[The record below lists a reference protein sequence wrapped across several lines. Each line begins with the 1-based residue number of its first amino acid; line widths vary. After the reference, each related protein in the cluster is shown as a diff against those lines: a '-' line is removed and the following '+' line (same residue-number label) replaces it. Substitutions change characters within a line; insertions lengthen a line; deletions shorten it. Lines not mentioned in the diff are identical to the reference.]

1 MHSTSRSRFHH
12 LVRLGV
18 CLGAWL
24 VAGTATVSAAG
35 SPTPAPAVVELYTS
49 EGCNSCPPA
58 EAVLGSLA
66 SRPDVIALAF
76 HVTYWDNAAWR
87 DMFGLPGA
95 ASRQRR
101 YARSLQLSS
110 AYTPQAV
117 INGTLDV
124 LGSNERGIG
133 EAIARLPRPARV
145 PGKRSDSGWVVRLP
159 APSSACP
166 CMLQLIS
173 VRAVAVVS
181 VHGGEN
187 AGRILSEH
195 RIVRSMR
202 TAGPWNGGESERTL
216 PLEDVPGDATSVV
229 VLAERLPDGAIVAVG
244 ELAL

>member
-1 MHSTSRSRFHH
+1 MHCTSRSSFHH
-12 LVRLGV
+12 LARLGV

-24 VAGTATVSAAG
+24 VAGTATVSAAD
-35 SPTPAPAVVELYTS
+35 SSTAAPAVVELFTS

-76 HVTYWDNAAWR
+76 HVTYWDSAGWR

-133 EAIARLPRPARV
+133 EAVARLPRPARV
-145 PGKRSDSGWVVRLP
+145 PGKRNDSAWVVRLP
-159 APSSACP
+159 ALSRACP
-166 CMLQLIS
+166 CMLQLVS

-187 AGRILSEH
+187 AGRILREY
-195 RIVRSMR
+195 RVVRSMR
-202 TAGPWNGGESERTL
+202 TARPWDGGESERTL
-216 PLEDVPGDATSVV
+216 PLEDLPGDATSVV
-229 VLAERLPDGAIVAVG
+229 VLAERLQDGAIVAVG